1 MSSFLSR
8 ATLPS
13 VAASV
18 VKPGY
23 SLDAVSTGIVHF
35 GPGAFHRVHQAW
47 YFDALLQRDPRWGIC
62 EVSLRSRDVRDKL
75 VPQDGLYTI
84 ATFDTT
90 TTYQVVG
97 AIKEVLVASEDPAA
111 VLQRLVSPQT
121 HIVTMTV
128 TEKGYCLG
136 ADGALDLS
144 HPDIA
149 SDIAQPNAPV
159 SLIGYLV
166 EALARRRAAGAP
178 PVTVIS
184 CDNLVDNGVRLKN
197 AVVQLAETRDV
208 ALARWIESA
217 IAFPRTMVDSITPAT
232 TDALRQTVADALGV
246 QDRWP
251 VQRES
256 FVQWV
261 IEDSFSGVKP
271 KLESVGVTLTDD
283 VPAYD
288 RAKLRLLNGAHSTL
302 AYVGLLAGYET
313 VSEAIGDPQLEA
325 FIRRM
330 MTDDVLP
337 TLKAPRGLDLNAYI
351 DAILKRF
358 HNPVIKHALAQIA
371 WDGSQ
376 KLPFRILG
384 SITDNL
390 AAQRSIERLCLSIAA
405 WMQFV
410 RRTAVEGRRVT
421 DPLARELFQIGSACT
436 NNAAADLPRFLTL
449 ASIFPQNVATNP
461 RFKSALA
468 RAYDSMRG
476 GEGSW
481 PLDLRDLLRSRL

>member
-1 MSSFLSR
+1 MRPFLSR
-8 ATLPS
+8 ATL
-13 VAASV
+13 ASV
-18 VKPGY
+18 SANVARPAY
-23 SLDAVSTGIVHF
+23 DLSAVSTGIVHF

-47 YFDALLQRDPRWGIC
+47 YVESLLKQDPRWGIC
-62 EVSLRSRDVRDKL
+62 EVSLRSKDVRDAL
-75 VPQDGLYTI
+75 TPQDGLYTI
-84 ATFDTT
+84 ATFDEV

-97 AIKEVLVASEDPAA
+97 AVKEVLVAPENPEA
-111 VLQRLVSPQT
+111 VLERLTSPSV
-121 HIVTMTV
+121 HVITMTV

-136 ADGALDLS
+136 ADGGLDLS
-144 HPDIA
+144 HPDIV
-149 SDIAQPNAPV
+149 SDRATPNAPV

-178 PVTVIS
+178 PITIIS

-197 AVVQLAETRDV
+197 AVVRLAETRD
-208 ALARWIESA
+208 AELAQWIARS
-217 IAFPRTMVDSITPAT
+217 ISFPRTMVDSITPAT
-232 TDALRQTVADALGV
+232 TDALRETVANVSGV

-261 IEDSFSGVKP
+261 VEDSFSGVKP
-271 KLESVGVTLTDD
+271 NFESVGVTLTDD

-302 AYVGLLAGYET
+302 AYVGVLAGYET
-313 VSEAIGDPQLEA
+313 VSQAISNPDLAA
-325 FIRRM
+325 FIRKM
-330 MTDDVLP
+330 MTEDILP

-358 HNPVIKHALAQIA
+358 RNPVIKHALSQIA

-384 SITDNL
+384 TIADNL
-390 AAQRSIERLCLSIAA
+390 AAQRPVDRLCISIAA

-410 RRTAVEGRRVT
+410 RRAALEGRRVT
-421 DPLARELFQIGSACT
+421 DPLARELFEIGAACA
-436 NNAAADLPRFLTL
+436 NNAATDLPRFLAL
-449 ASIFPQNVATNP
+449 SSVFPQSVATNP

-481 PLDLRDLLRSRL
+481 PLDLRDLLQSRR

>member
-1 MSSFLSR
+1 M
-8 ATLPS
+8 
-13 VAASV
+13 ASV
-18 VKPGY
+18 SSAVTQPAY
-23 SLDAVSTGIVHF
+23 NLDMVSTGIVHF

-47 YFDALLQRDPRWGIC
+47 YVDRLLKDDPRWGIC
-62 EVSLRSRDVRDKL
+62 EVSLRSPDVRDAL

-84 ATFDTT
+84 ATFDEVTA
-90 TTYQVVG
+90 YQVVG
-97 AIKEVLVASEDPAA
+97 AVKETLVAPENPEA
-111 VLQRLVSPQT
+111 VLERLSSPQV

-136 ADGALDLS
+136 AHGGLDWA
-144 HPDIA
+144 HPDIVHDLA
-149 SDIAQPNAPV
+149 SPKAPV

-166 EALARRRAAGAP
+166 EALARRHAANAP
-178 PVTVIS
+178 PITIIS

-197 AVVQLAETRDV
+197 AVIRLAEKRDPK
-208 ALARWIESA
+208 LAQWIAGTIS
-217 IAFPRTMVDSITPAT
+217 FPRTMVDSITPAT
-232 TDALRQTVADALGV
+232 TDALRETVAGVLGV
-246 QDRWP
+246 RDRWP

-261 IEDSFSGVKP
+261 IEDSFSGARP
-271 KLESVGVTLTDD
+271 SWENVGVTLTDD

-302 AYVGLLAGYET
+302 AYVGVLAGFAT
-313 VSEAIGDPQLEA
+313 VAQAIANPDLAA
-325 FIRRM
+325 FVRQM
-330 MTDDVLP
+330 MTEDILP
-337 TLKAPRGLDLNAYI
+337 TLKAPRGLDLNGYV

-358 HNPVIKHALAQIA
+358 RNPVIKHALAQIA

-384 SITDNL
+384 TITDNL
-390 AAQRSIERLCLSIAA
+390 AAQRPIQRLCVSIAA

-410 RRTAVEGRRVT
+410 RRAAAEGRRVT
-421 DPLARELFQIGSACT
+421 DPLARELFEIGAACS
-436 NNAAADLPRFLTL
+436 NNAATDLPRFLAL
-449 ASIFPQNVATNP
+449 PAVFPQSLAANP
-461 RFKSALA
+461 RFNAALA

-481 PLDLRDLLRSRL
+481 PLDLRDLLHSR